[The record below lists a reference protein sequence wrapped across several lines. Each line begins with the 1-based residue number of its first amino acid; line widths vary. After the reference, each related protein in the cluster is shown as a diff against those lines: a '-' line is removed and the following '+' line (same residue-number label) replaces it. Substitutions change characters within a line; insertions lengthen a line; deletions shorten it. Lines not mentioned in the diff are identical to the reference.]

1 MFDKETIVEIIR
13 MWAVK
18 FKHEVHKCETKRWI
32 YSGFAEGGRDSCQG
46 DSGGPLVLNKVSFRM
61 GSIKRSQF
69 HEICHIIYTHTL
81 VPGWQ
86 RHVDRVGVLGDRLC
100 SRKVAWRLH
109 EHIQL
114 QRLDR

>member
-1 MFDKETIVEIIR
+1 
-13 MWAVK
+13 MWAVTITN
-18 FKHEVHKCETKRWI
+18 EITKCENEHSI

-46 DSGGPLVLNKVSFRM
+46 DSGGPLVLNKVAFKM